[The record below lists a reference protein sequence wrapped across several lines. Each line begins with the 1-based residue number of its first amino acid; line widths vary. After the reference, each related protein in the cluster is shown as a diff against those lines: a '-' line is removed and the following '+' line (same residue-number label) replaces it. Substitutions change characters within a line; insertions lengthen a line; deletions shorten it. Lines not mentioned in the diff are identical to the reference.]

1 MSKKKGFKAVKQGK
15 PAAGDIN
22 VTPLIDVVLVL
33 LIIYMVVTPVMLHK
47 MQAELP
53 DKTETVEEEDL
64 PEEQILVA
72 ACKDG
77 EFALN
82 HDKIEIPML
91 IDNLRKKV
99 LRRRRAL
106 RKKGEKDH
114 GVVFIDGHPE
124 VSYRQMVLLMDAVQE
139 AGQQAKEANININVK
154 IGLAS
159 LKEEKDFMA
168 CSPLPSKAA
177 PAPGTAPATVPTTA
191 PSNNPGG

>member
-1 MSKKKGFKAVKQGK
+1 MAKKKKFSPPVQGK
-15 PAAGDIN
+15 PAVGDIN

-47 MQAELP
+47 MSAEMP
-53 DKTETVEEEDL
+53 DKTETVEEDEI

-82 HDKIEIPML
+82 QDKIDIPLL
-91 IDNLRKKV
+91 IDKLRKKV

-106 RKKGEKDH
+106 LSKGEKDH
-114 GVVFIDGHPE
+114 GVVFIDGHPNI
-124 VSYRQMVLLMDAVQE
+124 SYRQMVTLMDAVQE
-139 AGQQAKEANININVK
+139 AGKQAQIANPNIDIK

-159 LKEEKDFMA
+159 LKEGKEFMA
-168 CSPLPSKAA
+168 CTPLPPKAPAPTAPAAPAA
-177 PAPGTAPATVPTTA
+177 PAPPAA
-191 PSNNPGG
+191 PGG